1 MSECFAIRERF
12 VWRAVQVT
20 AARAQDLR
28 SKRHQLCRQLQVSHV
43 ERMGWLY
50 WLGFL

>member
-12 VWRAVQVT
+12 IWRAVHVT
-20 AARAQDLR
+20 AARAKDLR
-28 SKRHQLCRQLQVSHV
+28 TKGHRLCRQIQVSHV

-50 WLGFL
+50 GLGFL